1 MENSISNYITSDIK
15 LLPDVGNV
23 VPYTSIC
30 ETLFGHEI
38 TEIPRIELL
47 NKGYVVNSEQDNNK
61 VLYFKLS
68 KFHDFIEFCENRINF
83 DNLSLCPINYFG
95 FLNTFLID
103 KEKKSINQQHLQV
116 IILLNDFKEFLV
128 LKDDING
135 KFILKSYW
143 DKIFNGI
150 VTSYNENPF
159 LLTIKFKKNKGLPFI
174 LNISNDE
181 INSNNTLSTNLFGKE
196 QINQFDKLYN
206 CWLQEYLMDTPE
218 NYVISCLE
226 LVTGSLDM
234 ATMIYKSHDK
244 KENYEICVDD
254 LNQIINFKSNQKKN
268 SYLEYFV
275 NMYTD
280 NTIYQKIEEKVYL
293 NFEGFN
299 KYLLNIDASY
309 LSNFQDKET
318 INQMYYNVMDEL
330 INSYQKLYK
339 HAKLV

>member
-38 TEIPRIELL
+38 SEIPRLELL
-47 NKGYVVNSEQDNNK
+47 NKGYVVNSEQDDNK
-61 VLYFKLS
+61 ELYFILS
-68 KFHDFIEFCENRINF
+68 KFYDFIELCKNRINF

-95 FLNTFLID
+95 FLNTFSVN
-103 KEKKSINQQHLQV
+103 EYKSLNQQHLQV
-116 IILLNDFKEFLV
+116 ISLLNDLRKFLSV
-128 LKDDING
+128 KDDINA
-135 KFILKSYW
+135 KVILKSYW

-159 LLTIKFKKNKGLPFI
+159 LITIKFKKNKGLPYI
-174 LNISNDE
+174 LNISNYI
-181 INSNNTLSTNLFGKE
+181 INSENSLATNLFGSDQK
-196 QINQFDKLYN
+196 NQFNKLYN
-206 CWLQEYLMDTPE
+206 TWLQKYLMDTPE

-226 LVTGSLDM
+226 SVTGSLDM
-234 ATMIYKSHDK
+234 ASMIYRSHYK
-244 KENYEICVDD
+244 KHNFEISVDD

-268 SYLEYFV
+268 SYLEYFEKLY
-275 NMYTD
+275 N
-280 NTIYQKIEEKVYL
+280 NNGIFQKKEEKIYL

-309 LSNFQDKET
+309 LKSFQDKEN

-339 HAKLV
+339 YAKFN